1 MSWGNIYDV
10 ENGED
15 SFWPS
20 FTDIM
25 MVIVMTFLLVTVAV
39 VMSNTRLLDELK
51 SSLVAEEQASQLA
64 EFTLQENAT
73 LEEQLEYFQQRTS
86 SLEMELLRSRAR
98 DEETRNQLAKTMAE
112 VSRLE
117 DLQLSQERTIER
129 RERELVTVRQDLQQQ
144 VRTVSDLQGH
154 LSQTQ
159 QLLTAER
166 NRLQGELTQA
176 KEQLTQESNRLQG
189 ELDTAKQ
196 NLNTET
202 SRLQSELA
210 SAQKE
215 LAASQEEIQN
225 SEQALAELREQTAA
239 ESLKLASLEG
249 EYAELDKKYQKL
261 VKPTRSSKGKTV
273 VDVMYRKSG
282 YRIRPPGAGDY
293 RNVSF
298 ATMNAE
304 LSALKAEHGTNLY
317 VKIIIPENSGLSYN
331 QAWLFTRDTLNKY
344 DYYYQKDE
352 SRLADDEDEAVQ

>member
-10 ENGED
+10 NGTED

-51 SSLVAEEQASQLA
+51 SSLVAEEEASQLA

-86 SLEMELLRSRAR
+86 ALEIELLRNRAQ

-117 DLQLSQERTIER
+117 DLELSQARTIER
-129 RERELVTVRQDLQQQ
+129 REQELAALQENLQEQ
-144 VRTVSDLQGH
+144 VSAVSQLQSE
-154 LSQTQ
+154 LSQSQ
-159 QLLTAER
+159 QELTSER
-166 NRLQGELTQA
+166 RRLQSELILA
-176 KEQLTQESNRLQG
+176 REQLTLESTRLQG
-189 ELDTAKQ
+189 ELDTARQ
-196 NLNTET
+196 SLTTET
-202 SRLQSELA
+202 SRLENALETA
-210 SAQKE
+210 RNE

-225 SEQALAELREQTAA
+225 SEQSLATLREQTAA

-249 EYAELDKKYQKL
+249 EYDELNKKYQKL
-261 VKPTRSSKGKTV
+261 LKPTRSSKGKTV
-273 VDVMYRKSG
+273 VDVMYRKAG
-282 YRIRPPGAGDY
+282 YRIRRPGEANY
-293 RNVSF
+293 RNVSL
-298 ATMNAE
+298 AVMNAE
-304 LSALKAEHGTNLY
+304 LAALKAEHDTNLY

-331 QAWLFTRDTLNKY
+331 QAWVFTRDMLNKY
-344 DYYYQKDE
+344 DYYYQQDATDE
-352 SRLADDEDEAVQ
+352 VSPTE